1 MTVYRPGITEIPPFE
16 LNEPE
21 FNIEPEIDSES
32 ESEAKLVERFLSETN
47 TDVERKRRDIPFV
60 SRPEKRK
67 VGRPRKN
74 PEQLISSQ
82 DESDSIPVKNSVHE
96 LLEVLIQRSV
106 ASSELQ
112 IQIAET
118 LSYVKD
124 EIVYI
129 RDKQAVM
136 SKRLKELSTIQ
147 SQLSAGS
154 SIISLTESID
164 SLRVDV
170 MDSNSKLSDMDAKI
184 NTSESVSKLT
194 NAILSMKE
202 LIASLNDE

>member
-1 MTVYRPGITEIPPFE
+1 MTVYRHGITELPPLFE
-16 LNEPE
+16 LNESK
-21 FNIEPEIDSES
+21 FDIEPKTDAES
-32 ESEAKLVERFLSETN
+32 EIELVEHLSN
-47 TDVERKRRDIPFV
+47 MSVERKRRDIPFI
-60 SRPEKRK
+60 SQPEKRK

-74 PEQLISSQ
+74 PEQSALPQ
-82 DESDSIPVKNSVHE
+82 DESDSMPVKNSVHE
-96 LLEVLIQRSV
+96 LLEILIQRSV

-136 SKRLKELSTIQ
+136 SKRLKELSTIHSQ
-147 SQLSAGS
+147 SSTDVS
-154 SIISLTESID
+154 TVSLTESID

-170 MDSNSKLSDMDAKI
+170 MDSNSKLLDIDARI
-184 NTSESVSKLT
+184 NTSESISKLT
-194 NAILSMKE
+194 NAVLSMKE